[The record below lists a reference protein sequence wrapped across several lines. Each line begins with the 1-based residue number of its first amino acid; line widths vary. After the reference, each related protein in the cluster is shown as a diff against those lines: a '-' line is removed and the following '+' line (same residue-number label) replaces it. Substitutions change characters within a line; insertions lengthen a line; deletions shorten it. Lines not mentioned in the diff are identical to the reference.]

1 MDPHG
6 LDNPIWASLTSR
18 HADLAIGG
26 CFARRYPPEVA
37 PFAALSEPSQKAEQA
52 LLDITSLGETVC
64 LLRHAPRAECWTVK
78 NHISIVQ
85 FVWAGREPGDEAG
98 TEPLGSKDLD
108 AMLELT
114 ALVYPAYFREGTA
127 QLGTYYGIKDG
138 GRLCSM
144 AGIRMAMDGYQEI
157 SAVCTHPDYRQRGY
171 AARLIRRLVRHIQ
184 ALGETPFLHTE
195 AENEG
200 ARAMYEKLGFRVRT
214 EIPFWVMERQA

>member
-1 MDPHG
+1 MNPHG
-6 LDNPIWASLTSR
+6 LDNPIWSSLTSR

-26 CFARRYPPEVA
+26 SLARRYPPEVA
-37 PFAALSEPSQKAEQA
+37 PFAALYEPTDDAEQA
-52 LLDITSLGETVC
+52 LLDITTPGETVC
-64 LLRHAPRAECWTVK
+64 FLRTGPQAECWTVK

-85 FVWAGREPGDEAG
+85 FVWAGAQPEVESG
-98 TEPLGSKDLD
+98 TEQLGSKDLP

-114 ALVYPAYFREGTA
+114 ALVYPAYFRAGTA
-127 QLGTYYGIKDG
+127 GLGTYYGIKDG
-138 GRLCSM
+138 QRLCSM

-195 AENEG
+195 ADNLS

-214 EIPFWVMERQA
+214 EIPFWVMERR

>member
-18 HADLAIGG
+18 HSDLAIGG
-26 CFARRYPPEVA
+26 SFARRYPPEVA

-52 LLDITSLGETVC
+52 LLDITTPGETVC
-64 LLRHAPRAECWTVK
+64 FLRTRPQADCWTVK
-78 NHISIVQ
+78 NYISIVQ
-85 FVWAGREPGDEAG
+85 FVWARGEPGDEPG
-98 TEPLGSKDLD
+98 TEQLTSKDLD

-114 ALVYPAYFREGTA
+114 ALVYPAYFRAGTA
-127 QLGTYYGIKDG
+127 GLGIYFGIKDG
-138 GRLCSM
+138 ERLCSM

-184 ALGETPFLHTE
+184 DLGETPFLHTE
-195 AENEG
+195 AENLS

-214 EIPFWVMERQA
+214 EIPFWVMERS